1 VNSKQ
6 QTNPTKQERIRM
18 NSINL
23 NSPAID
29 LVAQSFGLQE
39 STTQRQRANGTRSFS
54 DPDVLGSDSQP
65 VQYTLHRNGYVRRIT
80 GSSPSERYQL
90 NPKVRASE
98 SNGITRR
105 LATSTDE
112 VIGMFVKGVVNYRNF

>member
-1 VNSKQ
+1 
-6 QTNPTKQERIRM
+6 M

-98 SNGITRR
+98 ANGITRR